1 MTCSEEKIDG
11 VFVLGVSGKIQAEA
25 SEELLEKLNTIID
38 QGAHRLLL
46 DFSGVDYINSSGLR
60 VLLVAAKKLN
70 SLGGKIVLAT
80 VTELIRELLRIAGC
94 ASVIGIYPS
103 KEEALKAVQS

>member
-25 SEELLEKLNTIID
+25 SEELLEKLNSIID
-38 QGAHRLLL
+38 QGEHRLLL

-60 VLLVAAKKLN
+60 ALLVAAKKVN
-70 SLGGKIVLAT
+70 GLGGRIVLAA
-80 VTELIRELLRIAGC
+80 VTELIQDLLRIAGC

-103 KEEALKAVQS
+103 KEEALNSVKS